1 MQECVLAREGCCFV
15 GECWSEPGRN
25 VSSAWGR
32 DVGMAR
38 TLWGHSTSPSYQ
50 TTFPAIK
57 FGYCHCR
64 MLDFP
69 PGDLQKSGLFFQ
81 EKCSPYFS
89 CKVEHPW
96 NPCTGNVPF
105 SSSNLSSWPE
115 AFSCRFWTNTGT
127 SLGGNGL
134 RSCWAWTWPLW
145 RSQPTVSANLT
156 PHRGY

>member
-25 VSSAWGR
+25 GSSAWGR

-50 TTFPAIK
+50 PTFPAIK

-69 PGDLQKSGLFFQ
+69 PGDLQKSGLFFR
-81 EKCSPYFS
+81 KNAPPISHA
-89 CKVEHPW
+89 K
-96 NPCTGNVPF
+96 
-105 SSSNLSSWPE
+105 LSIP
-115 AFSCRFWTNTGT
+115 GT
-127 SLGGNGL
+127 PIQAMSHFRAPTCLHGL
-134 RSCWAWTWPLW
+134 RLSPAGSGQTRGHLWAGTDCGVAGHGPGL
-145 RSQPTVSANLT
+145 SGDHSPQ
-156 PHRGY
+156 